1 MIPEALQ
8 RFFARHGIAPCR
20 LAVAVSGGIDSTALL
35 LALRELGTFDLV
47 VAHVNHRLRGDESDG
62 DEAFV
67 RSLGGEVRVA
77 EGALDPEAI
86 RRHGLEAAARE
97 VRHARL
103 HEIARDAGADFIV
116 TAHQQN
122 DQAETVL
129 MRLGSGSG
137 VAGLRGIHPRRA
149 DGVLR
154 PLLDVPRSALQ
165 AFLEERGVVARID
178 SSNADP
184 RFTRNR
190 VRRIVN
196 AMTTAEVAAIAH
208 VATLARE
215 LWPDVERLL
224 DRLPVEASASEA
236 TFVLPADPWLARAL
250 LHRHIRRLDAASR
263 DVSADALERL
273 RHAAA
278 RTSVT
283 RSLEL
288 LREGE
293 RVTLRRTDRV
303 TPPPASLAV
312 GKRQLVQLPPGAEPD
327 FAIRTRRPGDRFQP
341 LGLPFQKKL
350 KDVLIDRKIPAGLRD
365 AIPLVI
371 WNGEIVWVAGVEVSE
386 RFKVRPD
393 PGDVYEVWIDEDHE
407 GDRE

>member
-1 MIPEALQ
+1 MIAEALQ
-8 RFFARHGIAPCR
+8 RFFARHGVASCR
-20 LAVAVSGGIDSTALL
+20 LAVAVSGGIDSTAFL
-35 LALRELGTFDLV
+35 LALRELGGFELA
-47 VAHVNHRLRGDESDG
+47 VAHVNHHLRGAESDD

-67 RSLGGEVRVA
+67 RALGGDVRVA
-77 EGALDPEAI
+77 DGTLDPEAI
-86 RRHGLEAAARE
+86 RRHGVEAAARE

-103 HEIARDAGADFIV
+103 HELARAAGAEFIV

-129 MRLGSGSG
+129 MRLASGSG
-137 VAGLRGIHPRRA
+137 IAGLRGIHPRRA

-154 PLLDVPRSALQ
+154 PLLEVPRSALQ
-165 AFLEERGVVARID
+165 AFLDERGIVARID

-196 AMTTAEVAAIAH
+196 AMAADEVAAIAH

-224 DRLPVEASASEA
+224 DRLPVEATESEA
-236 TFVLPADPWLARAL
+236 SFALPHDAWLARAL
-250 LHRHIRRLDAASR
+250 LHRHIRRLDAESR
-263 DVSADALERL
+263 DVSAAALERL
-273 RHAAA
+273 RHTTT

-283 RSLEL
+283 RALEL
-288 LREGE
+288 VRDGD
-293 RVTLRRTDRV
+293 RITLRRIDRAAPS
-303 TPPPASLAV
+303 TSIAS
-312 GKRQLVQLPPGAEPD
+312 GKRQLVQLPAGAAPD
-327 FAIRTRRPGDRFQP
+327 FTIRNRRPGDRFQP
-341 LGLPFQKKL
+341 LGLPFEKKL
-350 KDVLIDRKIPAGLRD
+350 KDVLIDRKIPAELRD

-386 RFKVRPD
+386 RFKVRPG